1 MTAQDIIENLRRVKE
16 NIAAA
21 ARRAGRSPEEIKLVT
36 VTKTV
41 DIERIKTVFEAGCR
55 DFGENRVQ
63 ELVKKQPLLPQA
75 AWHFIGHL
83 QRNKIRNVAGRVALI
98 HSLDRWSLAEDL
110 DRWAHLHNRVLHVL
124 VQVNVAGEETKFGVA
139 PGEVEDFVAALGD
152 LKGLAVDGLMTI
164 APYVDNPE
172 EVRPV
177 FRELR
182 SISVKL
188 SRYPFFTQKYLSM
201 GMTNDYT
208 VAIEEGANI
217 LRIGSAIFGS
227 RSY

>member
-1 MTAQDIIENLRRVKE
+1 MTAQDIIDNLLRVKE

-21 ARRAGRSPEEIKLVT
+21 AHRAGRSPEEIRLVA
-36 VTKTV
+36 VSKTV
-41 DIERIKTVFEAGCR
+41 DIERIKALFDAGCR

-63 ELVKKQPLLPQA
+63 ELVKKQPLLPEA
-75 AWHFIGHL
+75 TWHFIGHL

-110 DRWAHLHNRVLHVL
+110 DRWARLNNRRLHVL
-124 VQVNVAGEETKFGVA
+124 VQVNVAGEETKFGVS
-139 PGEVEDFVAALGD
+139 PEEVEDFVSALGD
-152 LKGLAVDGLMTI
+152 LKGLSVDGLMTI

-182 SISVKL
+182 SISLKL
-188 SRYPFFTQKYLSM
+188 SRFPFFSQKYLSM

-227 RSY
+227 RPY